1 MVERFTKN
9 FEGTRHKG
17 VRMGTLWCS
26 RSDVD
31 GDVTLSTEIDEW
43 SQTAKL
49 DFLQDAIGLL
59 SREYDITLN
68 PEGDRLKS
76 ECQDADARFEARA
89 HRMEKALKEFVDH
102 PESFKGLDDVVRAAQ
117 AALEKNDTSF

>member
-1 MVERFTKN
+1 MAERFTKN

-26 RSDVD
+26 RRDLD
-31 GDVTLSTEIDEW
+31 GDVTLSTEVDEW
-43 SQTAKL
+43 DWIEKL
-49 DFLQDAIGLL
+49 DFLQDVIGLL
-59 SREYDITLN
+59 SKEYDITLN
-68 PEGDRLKS
+68 PDGDRLKPVR
-76 ECQDADARFEARA
+76 QDADARFEARA

-117 AALEKNDTSF
+117 AALENNETLS